1 LGDAGVIGAL
11 KRTWD
16 NFRGAG
22 EAAVTVPPMDGAL
35 RPNRLLE
42 EAPKLLDIT
51 APEDI
56 ATNGQRT
63 FIAAGRQV
71 LSLDMAAN
79 ATTVAHEYAS
89 DITAIAL
96 SSKGVL
102 VVALADGEIRVEAG
116 ENGKLPKVRCVT
128 AMTFVSETELAITQ
142 GSTSH
147 SAEEWK
153 HDLMQRGATGTVQR
167 INLKTG
173 DVKRV
178 ADKLSWPYGIV
189 VTSDGKLAVSE
200 SWRNRLVI
208 VGEGSAVTPVLDD
221 LPGYPARITQDA
233 GDGYW
238 LSIFAPRNQ
247 IIEFI
252 QREPEFL
259 RRMMTEVPAEYWAA
273 PTLKPSATFLEPLQ
287 GGAQKHFGMLK
298 PWAPSRS
305 YGLVARLDRQFR
317 PVMGYHS
324 RADGTRHGVTQ
335 CVETTAGL
343 LVASKGGDAI
353 LLLDPNARS
362 VARDQLGEH

>member
-1 LGDAGVIGAL
+1 MIGAL

-79 ATTVAHEYAS
+79 ATTVAHEYAG

-96 SSKGVL
+96 SPNGVL
-102 VVALADGEIRVEAG
+102 AVALADGEIRVEGGEAG
-116 ENGKLPKVRCVT
+116 NLPKVRCVT
-128 AMTFVSETELAITQ
+128 AMTFVTETDLAITQ

-147 SAEEWK
+147 SAQEWK
-153 HDLMQRGATGTVQR
+153 HDLMRRGATGTVQR

-178 ADKLSWPYGIV
+178 ADKLSWPYGVV

-247 IIEFI
+247 IITKNRN
-252 QREPEFL
+252 QAL
-259 RRMMTEVPAEYWAA
+259 T
-273 PTLKPSATFLEPLQ
+273 
-287 GGAQKHFGMLK
+287 
-298 PWAPSRS
+298 SR
-305 YGLVARLDRQFR
+305 
-317 PVMGYHS
+317 
-324 RADGTRHGVTQ
+324 
-335 CVETTAGL
+335 
-343 LVASKGGDAI
+343 
-353 LLLDPNARS
+353 
-362 VARDQLGEH
+362 

>member
-1 LGDAGVIGAL
+1 MIGAL

-42 EAPKLLDIT
+42 EAPVLLDIT
-51 APEDI
+51 APEDM

-71 LSLDMAAN
+71 LSLDVAAK
-79 ATTVAHEYAS
+79 TPTLAHEYAS
-89 DITAIAL
+89 DVTAIAL
-96 SSKGVL
+96 SPNGVL
-102 VVALADGEIRVEAG
+102 AVALADGQILIEGSDTV
-116 ENGKLPKVRCVT
+116 KLPKILCVT
-128 AMTFVSETELAITQ
+128 AMTFISETELAITQ

-147 SAEEWK
+147 SADEWK

-178 ADKLSWPYGIV
+178 ADKLGWPYGIV
-189 VTSDGKLAVSE
+189 LTPDGKLAVSE

-208 VGEGSAVTPVLDD
+208 VSEGSAPMSVLDD
-221 LPGYPARITQDA
+221 LPGYPARITRDA

-317 PVMGYHS
+317 PTMGYHS

-335 CVETTAGL
+335 CVETPSGL

-353 LLLDPNARS
+353 LMLDPDARS
-362 VARDQLGEH
+362 VARDHLGEH

>member
-1 LGDAGVIGAL
+1 MIAAL

-71 LSLDMAAN
+71 LSLDAA
-79 ATTVAHEYAS
+79 AKTTAVAHEYAS

-96 SSKGVL
+96 SPNDAL
-102 VVALADGEIRVEAG
+102 AVALADGDIRVEGSDAA
-116 ENGKLPKVRCVT
+116 KLPKIRCVT

-147 SAEEWK
+147 SADEWK

-167 INLKTG
+167 IDLKTG
-173 DVKRV
+173 NVKRI
-178 ADKLSWPYGIV
+178 AAKLAWPYGIV
-189 VTSDGKLAVSE
+189 LTPEGKLAISE

-208 VGEGSAVTPVLDD
+208 VGEGSAATPVLDD
-221 LPGYPARITQDA
+221 LPGYPARITPAAD
-233 GDGYW
+233 GGYW

-259 RRMMTEVPAEYWAA
+259 RRMMTEVPPEYWAA

-305 YGLVARLDRQFR
+305 YGLVAHLDRQFR
-317 PVMGYHS
+317 PTMGYHS

-335 CVETTAGL
+335 CVETPAGL

-362 VARDQLGEH
+362 VARDRMGEH

>member
-1 LGDAGVIGAL
+1 MIGAL

-42 EAPKLLDIT
+42 EAPVLLDIT
-51 APEDI
+51 APDDI
-56 ATNGQRT
+56 ATNGKRT

-71 LSLDMAAN
+71 LSLDVLAKT
-79 ATTVAHEYAS
+79 TTVAHEYAS
-89 DITAIAL
+89 DITAISLSPNGAL
-96 SSKGVL
+96 A
-102 VVALADGEIRVEAG
+102 VALADGEIRIESG
-116 ENGKLPKVRCVT
+116 ETGKLPRIRCVT
-128 AMTFVSETELAITQ
+128 AMAFISETELAITQ
-142 GSTSH
+142 GSTSR
-147 SAEEWK
+147 SADEWK
-153 HDLMQRGATGTVQR
+153 HDLMQRGSTGTVQR

-173 DVKRV
+173 EAKRV
-178 ADKLSWPYGIV
+178 ADKLAWPYGIV
-189 VTSDGKLAVSE
+189 VTPDGKLVASE

-208 VGEGSAVTPVLDD
+208 VGEGSAFTPILDD
-221 LPGYPARITQDA
+221 LPGYPARITPAAD
-233 GDGYW
+233 GGYW
-238 LSIFAPRNQ
+238 LAIFAPRNQ

-259 RRMMTEVPAEYWAA
+259 RRMMTEVPPEYWAA

-317 PVMGYHS
+317 PTMGYHS

-335 CVETTAGL
+335 CAETPAGL

-353 LLLDPNARS
+353 LLLDPHARS

>member
-1 LGDAGVIGAL
+1 VIRAL

-22 EAAVTVPPMDGAL
+22 ESAVTVPPMDGAL

-42 EAPKLLDIT
+42 EAPVLLDLT
-51 APEDI
+51 APDDM
-56 ATNGQRT
+56 AANGQRT

-71 LSLDMAAN
+71 LSLDMAAK
-79 ATTVAHEYAS
+79 ATTVAHDYAS

-96 SSKGVL
+96 SPNGVL
-102 VVALADGEIRVEAG
+102 AVALVDGEILVEAG
-116 ENGKLPKVRCVT
+116 DTAKLPRIPCVT
-128 AMTFVSETELAITQ
+128 AMTFISETELAITQ
-142 GSTSH
+142 GSSSH
-147 SAEEWK
+147 SAAEWK
-153 HDLMQRGATGTVQR
+153 HDLMQRGATGTVQH
-167 INLKTG
+167 IDLKSG
-173 DVKRV
+173 NVKRI
-178 ADKLSWPYGIV
+178 ANKLAWPYGIV
-189 VTSDGKLAVSE
+189 LTPEGKLAISE
-200 SWRNRLVI
+200 SWRNRLLI
-208 VGEGSAVTPVLDD
+208 VGEGSTPTAVLDD
-221 LPGYPARITQDA
+221 LPGYPARITRDA
-233 GDGYW
+233 RDGYW

-273 PTLKPSATFLEPLQ
+273 PTLKPSASFLEPLQ

-305 YGLVARLDRQFR
+305 YGLVAHLDKQFR
-317 PVMGYHS
+317 PTMGYHS

-335 CVETTAGL
+335 CVETAAGV
-343 LVASKGGDAI
+343 LVASKGGDAV